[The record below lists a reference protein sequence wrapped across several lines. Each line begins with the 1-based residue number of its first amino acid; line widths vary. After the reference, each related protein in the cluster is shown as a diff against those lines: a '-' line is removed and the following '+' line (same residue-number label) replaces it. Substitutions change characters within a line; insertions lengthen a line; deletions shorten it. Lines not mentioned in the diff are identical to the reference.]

1 MSFPRLESI
10 YLYFQTLSLDIVLG
24 ACAGMLFFDRLVEAD
39 LNRLLYFL
47 LASAVWCIY
56 TFDHLLDAR
65 QIPREASTFRHAF
78 HQKHFREL
86 AFLMVLLASV
96 GLGLAFYLLKIR
108 DILIFGLILG
118 GVILALFLLLKIIPR
133 GSILIKELFIAMM
146 YVGGIMLAPFF
157 HNNLEKIPAYFWMLG
172 LAYVLVAWFNT
183 IYLGTLDR
191 ESDQKDGL
199 YSLALTL
206 GEARSE
212 KILYILLAI
221 MLVYIFLLYFVFNSY
236 VYFHLS
242 LILVIALIHGTSFL
256 TGSREPDSIRRKL
269 DASFMLPFVLL
280 LT

>member
-1 MSFPRLESI
+1 MSSRFDRL

-24 ACAGMLFFDRLVEAD
+24 ACAGMLFFDRLIDAD
-39 LNRLLYFL
+39 LNLLLYFL
-47 LASAVWCIY
+47 LALAVWCIY

-78 HQKHFREL
+78 HQKHFRKL
-86 AFLMVLLASV
+86 TFLMVLLAGT

-118 GVILALFLLLKIIPR
+118 GVILTLFLLLKIIPR
-133 GSILIKELFIAMM
+133 GSILIKELFIAIM

-157 HNNLEKIPAYFWMLG
+157 HNNLEKVPAYFWVFG
-172 LAYVLVAWFNT
+172 IAYVLIAWFNT

-199 YSLALTL
+199 YSLALTI

-212 KILYILLAI
+212 KILYILLII
-221 MLVYIFLLYFVFNSY
+221 MLAYIFSLYFIFNSY

-242 LILVIALIHGTSFL
+242 LILIIAMIHGTTFL
-256 TGSREPDSIRRKL
+256 KGSGESDSIRRKL
-269 DASFMLPFVLL
+269 DASFMLPFALL
-280 LT
+280 IT